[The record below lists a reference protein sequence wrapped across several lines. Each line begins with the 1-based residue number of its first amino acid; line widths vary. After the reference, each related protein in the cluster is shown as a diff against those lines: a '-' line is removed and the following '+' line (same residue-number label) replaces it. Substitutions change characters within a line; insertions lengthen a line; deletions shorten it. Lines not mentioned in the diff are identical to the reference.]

1 VQLSTGTALN
11 GAGGTISLS
20 VGTIMGDGG
29 DVLLT
34 AGTSLDAASAIVE
47 IRGGLGA
54 SAHAVDGGN
63 GGMVRIFGGEA
74 RGAKYNA
81 GGSLLL
87 HEYGFR
93 RHRRLGAHRGR
104 CGHRDELGQRA
115 HRDAQRGPRGRVG
128 QHHAALGH
136 TH

>member
-1 VQLSTGTALN
+1 
-11 GAGGTISLS
+11 
-20 VGTIMGDGG
+20 
-29 DVLLT
+29 
-34 AGTSLDAASAIVE
+34 
-47 IRGGLGA
+47 
-54 SAHAVDGGN
+54 
-63 GGMVRIFGGEA
+63 MVRIFGGEA

-115 HRDAQRGPRGRVG
+115 HRDAQRGPKMSGSITLLFLCFFAGSGNCPCRSQPARPRFMAR
-128 QHHAALGH
+128 AAA
-136 TH
+136 